1 MDTQRPTKTTL
12 EALHQ
17 ATLLVANRGELDEV
31 LQQIV
36 DVARDLLGAEF
47 AALGVP
53 NSEDLLEAFIFS
65 GISAFDASKMDHL
78 PKGLGLLGA
87 IIKERKTIRISSISE
102 DARSVGFPT
111 NHPAMKS
118 FLGVPV
124 MGNGEPLGNLYLC
137 NKTGADEFS
146 QEDQE
151 LAEMFAA
158 HAAIAIK
165 NARLDTEIQRLAIL
179 DERTRIGM
187 DLHDGIIQSI
197 YAVGLMLENTRYS
210 LEDGP
215 EDVKMLVDHSIQ
227 GLNDTI
233 RDIRNFIL
241 DLRPHRYDGDLEAGI
256 NRLAQEFQANS
267 MVSITVNL
275 TEKSLKNLP
284 PRIGRTLFLTVQ
296 NSLANVARHAKATHT
311 KVTLERF
318 PTTIFLTIED
328 DGVGFDPENSRA
340 SVGHGLNNMYVRA
353 EKLNGTLRVTS
364 AHGEGTRIELELPV

>member
-1 MDTQRPTKTTL
+1 MENTL
-12 EALHQ
+12 QALHQ
-17 ATLLVANRGELDEV
+17 ATLLVADRGELDEV

-36 DVARDLLGAEF
+36 DVARDLLDAEF

-53 NSEDLLEAFIFS
+53 NSENLLDAFIFS
-65 GISAFDASKMDHL
+65 GISAADASMMEHL

-87 IIKERKTIRISSISE
+87 IIKEQKTIRISRISE

-111 NHPAMKS
+111 NHPFMSS

-124 MGNGEPLGNLYLC
+124 ISNGEALGNLYLC
-137 NKTGADEFS
+137 NKRKAVEFS
-146 QEDQE
+146 AGDQE

-158 HAAIAIK
+158 HAATAIK
-165 NARLDTEIQRLAIL
+165 NARLDEEIQRLAIL

-187 DLHDGIIQSI
+187 DLHDGVIQSI
-197 YAVGLMLENTRYS
+197 YAVGLLLENTRYS

-215 EDVKMLVDHSIQ
+215 EDARQLVNQSIE

-267 MVSITVNL
+267 MVEISV
-275 TEKSLKNLP
+275 SLPESSLQNLP

-296 NSLANVARHAKATHT
+296 NSLANVARHAKASQTN
-311 KVTLERF
+311 VVLERSPVDF
-318 PTTIFLTIED
+318 ILTISD
-328 DGVGFDPENSRA
+328 NGVGFDMERKRA
-340 SVGHGLNNMYVRA
+340 TVGHGLNNMQVRA
-353 EKLNGTLRVTS
+353 EKLGGDLAVES
-364 AHGEGTRIELELPV
+364 VIGEGTTIRLRLPIQRLD